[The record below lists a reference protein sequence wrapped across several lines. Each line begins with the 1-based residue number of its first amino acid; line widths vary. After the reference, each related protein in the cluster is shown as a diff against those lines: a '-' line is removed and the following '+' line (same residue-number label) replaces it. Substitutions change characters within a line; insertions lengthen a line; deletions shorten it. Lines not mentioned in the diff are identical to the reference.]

1 MIFNTVLITGGAG
14 AIGYTLVR
22 TLLEKANKIIIIDD
36 LSSGRKEN
44 IPDSDKVIFI
54 EDSITNDEAL
64 EKAFSHNPEIV
75 FHLAANFANQNSV
88 DHPRK
93 DLEVNGMGTLKLL
106 QLCVKNNVKRFI
118 YISSSCV
125 YGNRPGSLSEKIKDF
140 RLDTPYAITKLLG
153 ERYTSFF
160 QEYYKLPTVIIRI
173 FNSYG
178 PGEMPGKYRNVIPNF
193 IQKALN
199 KEKLPITGTGE
210 ETRDLNYVGD
220 IVNGLIL
227 AAENEKAVGEVL
239 NIGSGKET
247 KIIDLANKINKLTK
261 NPAGIE
267 MTEKRDWDNVKKRK
281 ANIKKAK
288 EVLDYK
294 TDKKLNKGLKQT
306 IGWLKKELGV

>member
-1 MIFNTVLITGGAG
+1 
-14 AIGYTLVR
+14 
-22 TLLEKANKIIIIDD
+22 
-36 LSSGRKEN
+36 
-44 IPDSDKVIFI
+44 
-54 EDSITNDEAL
+54 
-64 EKAFSHNPEIV
+64 
-75 FHLAANFANQNSV
+75 
-88 DHPRK
+88 
-93 DLEVNGMGTLKLL
+93 
-106 QLCVKNNVKRFI
+106 
-118 YISSSCV
+118 
-125 YGNRPGSLSEKIKDF
+125 
-140 RLDTPYAITKLLG
+140 
-153 ERYTSFF
+153 
-160 QEYYKLPTVIIRI
+160 
-173 FNSYG
+173 
-178 PGEMPGKYRNVIPNF
+178 MPGKYRNVIPNF

-210 ETRDLNYVGD
+210 ETRDFNYVGD